1 MRVGYCEVWL
11 TCNGEPLP
19 EFSSTSTDRAST
31 CLIPSRAGE
40 SFVVRYRNHGRE
52 LVRFDLRMDG
62 SPAGKRVCWPNK
74 KGSTSGIR
82 TGAETLQFFQFSSLV
97 TTDDDDA
104 PNLDDDGRVGVI
116 HVSVVRISRRDRVRK
131 PSAPGHHTSGFRS
144 VGVVHER
151 SKKAGSHCVSLGH
164 ARQVEPRSAVEW
176 KMSVDPREEPLA
188 YFTFRYRP
196 EAVLQAEGFMP
207 YAAVPQDRRSLD
219 NQKSIITQVERTE
232 LGDRPPKRLKS
243 STGDDDTK
251 KEVIEVIDLCCDE
264 DDVEHSKGEDNGT
277 EDGHAK
283 RPATKIEHD
292 VYPVLDGGVID
303 LTLSD

>member
-1 MRVGYCEVWL
+1 MRVGNCEVWL
-11 TCNGEPLP
+11 TCNGELLP
-19 EFSSTSTDRAST
+19 EISSTSTDRAST
-31 CLIPSRAGE
+31 CLVPSRAGE
-40 SFVVRYRNHGRE
+40 SIVVKYRNHGRE

-74 KGSTSGIR
+74 KGSMSGIR
-82 TGAETLQFFQFSSLV
+82 TGAESLQLFQFSSLV
-97 TTDDDDA
+97 TTDDDHA

-116 HVSVVRISRRDRVRK
+116 HVSVIRISRRDRVRK

-151 SKKAGSHCVSLGH
+151 SKKAGTHCISLGH
-164 ARQVEPRSAVEW
+164 ARHVEPRSAVEW

-196 EAVLQAEGFMP
+196 EVLIAVLQAEGLMP
-207 YAAVPQDRRSLD
+207 YAVVPEAGPFLD
-219 NQKSIITQVERTE
+219 NYKSIVTHVERTE
-232 LGDRPPKRLKS
+232 LGDRPPLKS
-243 STGDDDTK
+243 STGEDDTK

-264 DDVEHSKGEDNGT
+264 DHECSKDQDNGI
-277 EDGHAK
+277 EDDHE
-283 RPATKIEHD
+283 RPATKTEHD
-292 VYPVLDGGVID
+292 VYPVLDDGVID